1 MDCSPPASSVHSILQ
16 ARVLEWAVISFS
28 RGSFRSRDRTGISC
42 TAGRFFTTEPPR
54 KPDESQGIYINPWT
68 FQFWLCSLR
77 RVLCWSWH
85 TWWRHYDIIS
95 TSFRTGQQSLMH
107 LVLRIIFICTDS
119 KLLFMVPPKEKQTVL
134 FVVILLPIFVF
145 PIFI

>member
-1 MDCSPPASSVHSILQ
+1 
-16 ARVLEWAVISFS
+16 
-28 RGSFRSRDRTGISC
+28 
-42 TAGRFFTTEPPR
+42 
-54 KPDESQGIYINPWT
+54 
-68 FQFWLCSLR
+68 
-77 RVLCWSWH
+77 
-85 TWWRHYDIIS
+85 
-95 TSFRTGQQSLMH
+95 MH